1 MDIKFNAAVAERLI
15 DQMSGYCSGIMEET
29 RALMKLAESQG
40 EWRDNQADAFR
51 NNVAELAKDLNQ
63 ALSLES
69 EYMRTFHQRVTELR
83 G

>member
-1 MDIKFNAAVAERLI
+1 MDVKFDANAANQLI
-15 DQMSGYCSGIMEET
+15 NQMNNYCSGIMQET
-29 RALMKLAESQG
+29 RGLIELMNNTP
-40 EWRDNQADAFR
+40 EWNDNQTKAFR
-51 NNVAELAKDLNQ
+51 NNIVELTKDLKS